1 VVKTDGFDDTFI
13 VDQTGFRQT
22 ILKYFRSENVAGI
35 KGSKVKWLWLLPEN
49 SRFTNVGEEVIV
61 ILGEVGHAVGQRSWV
76 LDLALA
82 AARSVDPKDKTV
94 SRPRVFGIIRRID
107 SAGDSV
113 LGYCREHAVSEI

>member
-1 VVKTDGFDDTFI
+1 MAEQI
-13 VDQTGFRQT
+13 
-22 ILKYFRSENVAGI
+22 
-35 KGSKVKWLWLLPEN
+35 
-49 SRFTNVGEEVIV
+49 IV

-94 SRPRVFGIIRRID
+94 SRPRVFGIIRRIN

-113 LGYCREHAVSEI
+113 LGYCREHAVCEIGNVHMRIPSLQGLHSFVEKPVLPEN